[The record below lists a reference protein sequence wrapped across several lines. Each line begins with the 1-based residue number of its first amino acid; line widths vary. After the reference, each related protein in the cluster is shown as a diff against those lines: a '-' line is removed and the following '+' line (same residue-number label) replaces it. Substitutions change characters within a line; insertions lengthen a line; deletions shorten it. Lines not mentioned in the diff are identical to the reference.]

1 MVDGVVNN
9 IPFWNKYL
17 LTIAEAAQYFNIGE
31 KKLRVLVDNNDMEFA
46 LKNGTKT
53 LINRKLFEKYV
64 DKVRYI

>member
-1 MVDGVVNN
+1 MNSAVIE

-17 LTIAEAAQYFNIGE
+17 LTIAEAAQYFGIGE
-31 KKLRVLVDNNDMEFA
+31 KKIRRLVDNGDGDFS

-64 DKVRYI
+64 DRVRDI

>member
-1 MVDGVVNN
+1 MNSAVIE

-17 LTIAEAAQYFNIGE
+17 LTIAEAAQYFSIGE
-31 KKLRVLVDNNDMEFA
+31 KKIRRLVDNGDGDFS

-64 DKVRYI
+64 DKVRDI